1 MRHDSRPSHQLH
13 FELKSSGAEH
23 RAAAAVSV
31 AHRKLR
37 TTPVFDAYWRFA
49 AERQK
54 IFFSRVKAASV
65 NEITDDPVLKQYKF
79 TNAYRASDRVSQ
91 YLIKNVIYRD
101 DLPADRDNLFFRI
114 LLFKVFN
121 KIETWKALEAEL
133 GPLTYEAFNIENYD
147 RVLSQRMSKGER
159 VYSAAYIMPSGRS
172 AFGASIKHRN
182 HLRMI
187 DQMMRDGYPARLTD
201 CTSME
206 AAFNLMLTV
215 PSVGP
220 FLALQYVTD
229 LNYSLLTNFS
239 ESEFVVA
246 GPGALDGISKC
257 FFNAED
263 VRPEHIIFYMFENQD
278 RHFSDLG
285 VHFPSLWGRELQLI
299 DCQNV
304 FCEISKYARV
314 TFPEHAGVAG
324 RTRIKQKFSGGN
336 GNLPMPWY
344 PPKWQLNEKIAS
356 DLA

>member
-1 MRHDSRPSHQLH
+1 M
-13 FELKSSGAEH
+13 
-23 RAAAAVSV
+23 

-215 PSVGP
+215 PSVGRSWP
-220 FLALQYVTD
+220 F
-229 LNYSLLTNFS
+229 S
-239 ESEFVVA
+239 
-246 GPGALDGISKC
+246 
-257 FFNAED
+257 
-263 VRPEHIIFYMFENQD
+263 M
-278 RHFSDLG
+278 
-285 VHFPSLWGRELQLI
+285 
-299 DCQNV
+299 
-304 FCEISKYARV
+304 
-314 TFPEHAGVAG
+314 
-324 RTRIKQKFSGGN
+324 
-336 GNLPMPWY
+336 
-344 PPKWQLNEKIAS
+344 
-356 DLA
+356 